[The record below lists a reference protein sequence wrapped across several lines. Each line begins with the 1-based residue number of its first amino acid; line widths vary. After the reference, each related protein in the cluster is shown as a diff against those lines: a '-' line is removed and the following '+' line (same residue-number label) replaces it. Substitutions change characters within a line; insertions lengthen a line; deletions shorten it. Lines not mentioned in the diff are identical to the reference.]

1 MVDDIYKA
9 RKCQYTGLPIFTT
22 YCDCYIHSKR
32 NNFTSIRHPIIKR
45 SKSHEL
51 LKIFPPVTEKEIKI
65 AYHKLALMYH
75 PDKGGSNE
83 KFVEINE
90 AYNELLTI
98 C

>member
-1 MVDDIYKA
+1 MVEDIYKA
-9 RKCQYTGLPIFTT
+9 RKCEYTGLPIFTT
-22 YCDCYIHSKR
+22 HCDCYIHSKR
-32 NNFTSIRHPIIKR
+32 VRQFTYQPVIKR
-45 SKSHEL
+45 SRSHEL
-51 LKIFPPVTEKEIKI
+51 LHIFPPVTEKEIKI